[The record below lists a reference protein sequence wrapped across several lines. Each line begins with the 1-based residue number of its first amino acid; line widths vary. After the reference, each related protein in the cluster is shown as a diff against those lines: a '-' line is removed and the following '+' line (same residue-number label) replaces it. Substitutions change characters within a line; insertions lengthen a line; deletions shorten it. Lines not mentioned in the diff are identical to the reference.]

1 MQTPF
6 FILPG
11 ISEINKVLFCLAVSC
26 SKTDVPVP
34 IAEAP
39 STFSLK
45 SFDYDIDFTGIDF
58 GTYGLAGQ
66 IDQSVSQT
74 ILYTTKDG
82 LEHIIIN
89 PAYIK
94 TTPPLHFIRKNE
106 SWLFENKYI
115 EDRETAKLYV
125 EGLNTYFGQPM
136 GNWNDLNVFCESL
149 HNKLGNVE
157 VKINELYESLD
168 ILSERDSLSN
178 IEKKVIA
185 KKKLVEHLT
194 TKKKITESKD
204 TTLVPNESLLNAV
217 LTNNFNVLYSN
228 TLSESEKEELKNIL
242 SISYDDLIIKSNEL
256 HESIL
261 EKVSTLISESND
273 IDLTTKLNK
282 VKDEVNQMTTS
293 KYNYYRLTEL
303 KNGLN

>member
-1 MQTPF
+1 MNKFGELKTKMLTKLTESYTKENKTEVKD
-6 FILPG
+6 ILKT
-11 ISEINKVLFCLAVSC
+11 IKENKDFKEMYLFYEEI
-26 SKTDVPVP
+26 
-34 IAEAP
+34 
-39 STFSLK
+39 
-45 SFDYDIDFTGIDF
+45 
-58 GTYGLAGQ
+58 
-66 IDQSVSQT
+66 
-74 ILYTTKDG
+74 
-82 LEHIIIN
+82 
-89 PAYIK
+89 
-94 TTPPLHFIRKNE
+94 
-106 SWLFENKYI
+106 ENKYI
-115 EDRETAKLYV
+115 EDKETAKLYV
-125 EGLNTYFGQPM
+125 EGLNTYFSQPM
-136 GNWNDLNVFCESL
+136 GNWNNLNVFCESL
-149 HNKLGNVE
+149 HNKLGNIE
-157 VKINELYESLD
+157 IETNELYESLD
-168 ILSERDSLSN
+168 MLSEKDSLSN

-204 TTLVPNESLLNAV
+204 TTLVPNETLLNAV

>member
-1 MQTPF
+1 MNKF
-6 FILPG
+6 G
-11 ISEINKVLFCLAVSC
+11 IIKTKMLNKLTESYANENKSEIKSILKEIKENKEFKEMYLFYEE
-26 SKTDVPVP
+26 
-34 IAEAP
+34 I
-39 STFSLK
+39 
-45 SFDYDIDFTGIDF
+45 
-58 GTYGLAGQ
+58 
-66 IDQSVSQT
+66 
-74 ILYTTKDG
+74 
-82 LEHIIIN
+82 
-89 PAYIK
+89 
-94 TTPPLHFIRKNE
+94 
-106 SWLFENKYI
+106 ENKYI
-115 EDRETAKLYV
+115 DDKETAKLYV

-136 GNWNDLNVFCESL
+136 GNWNNLNVFCESL